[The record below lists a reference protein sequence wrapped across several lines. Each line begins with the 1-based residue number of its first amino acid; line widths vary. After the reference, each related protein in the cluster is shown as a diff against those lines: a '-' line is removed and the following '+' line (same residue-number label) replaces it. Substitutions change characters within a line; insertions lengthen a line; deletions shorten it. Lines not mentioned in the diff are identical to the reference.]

1 MMRGILALLAGLGAG
16 AAVMYLFDPE
26 GGGRRRALIRDKATK
41 INRQTREAIEGR
53 TKDLSNR
60 AQGIVHELKSAVT
73 PSEGKSAMP
82 NDEMNWSD
90 GPAA

>member
-60 AQGIVHELKSAVT
+60 AQG
-73 PSEGKSAMP
+73 
-82 NDEMNWSD
+82 NWSD
-90 GPAA
+90 GPAV